1 MVCCTQRDKVCCLY
15 NVGNSMNSYGITQQK
30 FYKLDIYATLK
41 FVAST
46 TYLILTNKSSDL
58 YNLKI
63 FNLASNT
70 TPIEKQCIFWLITIN
85 YYVQIHLTVV
95 SFFFFLCFKVSIYF
109 MLMGRDISII
119 ILQKKD
125 ACIDRLLKCAN
136 LP

>member
-1 MVCCTQRDKVCCLY
+1 MDVLALLPKSWQLQAITIWNIIGVKFWEHCWLSEFSNLGFVDNHMMAPIRKHL
-15 NVGNSMNSYGITQQK
+15 NVL
-30 FYKLDIYATLK
+30 FYVI
-41 FVAST
+41 
-46 TYLILTNKSSDL
+46 I
-58 YNLKI
+58 
-63 FNLASNT
+63 ASNVT
-70 TPIEKQCIFWLITIN
+70 TIEKQCIFWLITIN

>member
-1 MVCCTQRDKVCCLY
+1 MDVLALLPKSSQLQA
-15 NVGNSMNSYGITQQK
+15 ITIWNIIGEIFWEHCWLSEFSNLGFIDNHMMAPIRK
-30 FYKLDIYATLK
+30 KITVIFCY
-41 FVAST
+41 VASN
-46 TYLILTNKSSDL
+46 I
-58 YNLKI
+58 
-63 FNLASNT
+63 

>member
-1 MVCCTQRDKVCCLY
+1 MDVLALLPKSWQLQAITIWNIIRVKFWEYCWLSEFSNLGFVDNHMMAPIRKHL
-15 NVGNSMNSYGITQQK
+15 NVL
-30 FYKLDIYATLK
+30 FYVI
-41 FVAST
+41 
-46 TYLILTNKSSDL
+46 I
-58 YNLKI
+58 
-63 FNLASNT
+63 ASNVT
-70 TPIEKQCIFWLITIN
+70 TIEKQCIFWLITIN

>member
-1 MVCCTQRDKVCCLY
+1 MDVLALMPKSWQLQAITIWNIIGEIFWEHFWLSEFSNLGFIDNYMMAPIRKQL
-15 NVGNSMNSYGITQQK
+15 NVQFILCY
-30 FYKLDIYATLK
+30 
-41 FVAST
+41 VASN
-46 TYLILTNKSSDL
+46 I
-58 YNLKI
+58 
-63 FNLASNT
+63 

>member
-1 MVCCTQRDKVCCLY
+1 MDVLALLPKSWQLQAITIWNIIGEILLEHCWLSEFSNLGFIDNYMMAPIRKQL
-15 NVGNSMNSYGITQQK
+15 NVLCY
-30 FYKLDIYATLK
+30 
-41 FVAST
+41 VASN
-46 TYLILTNKSSDL
+46 I
-58 YNLKI
+58 
-63 FNLASNT
+63 

>member
-1 MVCCTQRDKVCCLY
+1 MDVLALMPKSWQLQA
-15 NVGNSMNSYGITQQK
+15 ITIWNIIGVK
-30 FYKLDIYATLK
+30 FWEHCWLSEFSNLG
-41 FVAST
+41 FVDNHMMAPIRKT
-46 TYLILTNKSSDL
+46 ITVLFYVNI
-58 YNLKI
+58 
-63 FNLASNT
+63 ASNV

>member
-1 MVCCTQRDKVCCLY
+1 MDVLALLPKSWQLQA
-15 NVGNSMNSYGITQQK
+15 ITIWNIIGVK
-30 FYKLDIYATLK
+30 FWEHCWLSEFSNLGFVDNHRPWYFDMLTLK
-41 FVAST
+41 
-46 TYLILTNKSSDL
+46 YLI
-58 YNLKI
+58 I
-63 FNLASNT
+63 FNLASNII
-70 TPIEKQCIFWLITIN
+70 PFEKQCIFWLITIN